1 MRTTHQPA
9 KYRLLMA
16 LRLVDIYL
24 PTTHDELP
32 PFEEEYPVLDR
43 RSIALT
49 DDRKLERVLLNA
61 EDTEAFV
68 EWLHDTVGN
77 TEDYRIILTP
87 VEATLPRP
95 GPEEEKADTDATQ
108 EDETDE
114 ASQSVGRISRE
125 ELYQDVDDSIRV
137 TRVHYM
143 LVALSTVV
151 AAGGMLRDS
160 VAVVI
165 GAMVIAPLIGPNIA
179 LALSTTLADGALLRR
194 SLTVNLLG
202 LLLGFLLAFGIGIVL
217 PVDPSIPEIAG
228 RTGVGLSDVALAL
241 AAGVA
246 GTLSVTRGASTALIG
261 VMVAVALLPPL
272 VAMGMLAG
280 AGYWAAAQGAGLL
293 TLTNVVAINL
303 AGVFTFLAQ
312 GVRPMSWYE
321 AEQAKTATRW
331 AISIWLIA
339 LGLLVAAMLLADTAT
354 I

>member
-1 MRTTHQPA
+1 
-9 KYRLLMA
+9 MA

-24 PTTHDELP
+24 PTPHDDLP
-32 PFEEEYPVLDR
+32 PFEEKYPVLDR
-43 RSIALT
+43 RTIALT
-49 DDRKLERVLLNA
+49 DERKLERVLLNA

-68 EWLHDTVGN
+68 EWLHDTVGA

-95 GPEEEKADTDATQ
+95 EPDDEENTEQTTDAKDEEETR
-108 EDETDE
+108 
-114 ASQSVGRISRE
+114 SVGRISRE
-125 ELYQDVDDSIRV
+125 ELYQDIQDSLSV
-137 TRVHYM
+137 TRVHFM
-143 LVALSTVV
+143 LVALSTIV

-179 LALSTTLADGALLRR
+179 LAFGTTLADGGLLRR
-194 SLTVNLLG
+194 SLVVNLLG
-202 LLLGFLLAFGIGIVL
+202 LLLGFVLALGIGLAL
-217 PVDPSIPEIAG
+217 PVDPSIPEIAA
-228 RTGVGLSDVALAL
+228 RTSVGLSDVALAL

-246 GTLSVTRGASTALIG
+246 GTLSVTRGVSTALIG

-272 VAMGMLAG
+272 VALGMLVG

-303 AGVFTFLAQ
+303 AGVSTFLAQ

-321 AEQAKTATRW
+321 AERAKTATRW
-331 AISIWLIA
+331 AIGIWLIA
-339 LGLLVAAMLLADTAT
+339 LGLLVAAMLLADTAA

>member
-1 MRTTHQPA
+1 
-9 KYRLLMA
+9 MA

-24 PTTHDELP
+24 PAAHDELP
-32 PFEEEYPVLDR
+32 SFEEDYPVLDR
-43 RSIALT
+43 HIIALT
-49 DDRKLERVLLNA
+49 DERRLERVLLNA

-68 EWLHDTVGN
+68 EWLHDTIGA

-95 GPEEEKADTDATQ
+95 EPDDEQADEQATDEEDEEESRSA
-108 EDETDE
+108 
-114 ASQSVGRISRE
+114 GRISRE
-125 ELYQDVDDSIRV
+125 ELYQDIDDSISV

-143 LVALSTVV
+143 LVALSTIV

-179 LALSTTLADGALLRR
+179 LALGTTLADGPLLRR

-202 LLLGFLLAFGIGIVL
+202 LSLGFALSFGIGLVL
-217 PVDPSIPEIAG
+217 PVDPSIPEIAA
-228 RTGVGLSDVALAL
+228 RTSVGLSDVALAL

-246 GTLSVTRGASTALIG
+246 GTLSVTRGVSTALIG

-272 VAMGMLAG
+272 VALGMLLG
-280 AGYWAAAQGAGLL
+280 AGYGAAAQGAGLL
-293 TLTNVVAINL
+293 TLSNVVAINL
-303 AGVFTFLAQ
+303 AGVCTFLAQ

-321 AEQAKTATRW
+321 AERAKTATRW
-331 AISIWLIA
+331 AIGIWMLV
-339 LGLLVAAMLLADTAT
+339 LGLLVTAILLADTAA

>member
-1 MRTTHQPA
+1 
-9 KYRLLMA
+9 MA

-24 PTTHDELP
+24 PTAHDELP
-32 PFEEEYPVLDR
+32 PFEENHPVLDR
-43 RSIALT
+43 QTIALA
-49 DDRKLERVLLNA
+49 DERKLERVLLNV

-68 EWLHDTVGN
+68 EWLHDALGPA
-77 TEDYRIILTP
+77 EDYRIILTA

-95 GPEEEKADTDATQ
+95 ELEEDDADADAAGEEDDEEESRSTR
-108 EDETDE
+108 
-114 ASQSVGRISRE
+114 RISRE
-125 ELYQDVDDSIRV
+125 ELYQDVDDSISV
-137 TRVHYM
+137 TRVHYT
-143 LVALSTVV
+143 LVALSTIV

-179 LALSTTLADGALLRR
+179 LALGTTLADGSLLRR

-202 LLLGFLLAFGIGIVL
+202 LLLGFALAFSIGLVL
-217 PVDPSIPEIAG
+217 PVDPSISEVAA
-228 RTGVGLSDVALAL
+228 RTNVGLSDVALAL

-246 GTLSVTRGASTALIG
+246 GTLSVTRGISTALIG

-272 VAMGMLAG
+272 VALGMLMG
-280 AGYWAAAQGAGLL
+280 AGYWTEAEGAGLL

-303 AGVFTFLAQ
+303 AGVVTFLAQ

-331 AISIWLIA
+331 AIAIWLVV
-339 LGLLVAAMLLADTAT
+339 LGILVAAILLAGGPSV
-354 I
+354 

>member
-1 MRTTHQPA
+1 
-9 KYRLLMA
+9 MA

-24 PTTHDELP
+24 PTSHDELP
-32 PFEEEYPVLDR
+32 PFEDDHPVLDR
-43 RSIALT
+43 QTIMLAEE
-49 DDRKLERVLLNA
+49 RKLERVLLNV
-61 EDTEAFV
+61 EDTEAFM
-68 EWLHDTVGN
+68 EWLHDALGPA
-77 TEDYRIILTP
+77 EDYRIILTP

-95 GPEEEKADTDATQ
+95 ASDDEEP
-108 EDETDE
+108 EDETTGSAE
-114 ASQSVGRISRE
+114 AGGEEEESASVSRISRE
-125 ELYQDVDDSIRV
+125 ELYQDVTDSISV

-143 LVALSTVV
+143 LVALSTIV

-179 LALSTTLADGALLRR
+179 LALGTTLADGTLLRR

-202 LLLGFLLAFGIGIVL
+202 LLLGFVLSIGIGMVL
-217 PVDPSIPEIAG
+217 PVDPTISEIAI
-228 RTGVGLSDVALAL
+228 RTNVSLSDVVLAL

-246 GTLSVTRGASTALIG
+246 GTLSVTRGVSTALIG

-272 VAMGMLAG
+272 VAFGMLLG
-280 AGYWAAAQGAGLL
+280 AGYGAAALEAGLL

-303 AGVFTFLAQ
+303 AGAVTFLAQ

-321 AEQAKTATRW
+321 AERAKKATRL
-331 AISIWLIA
+331 AIGIWLAA
-339 LGLLVAAMLLADTAT
+339 LGLLVTAILLAGGPT